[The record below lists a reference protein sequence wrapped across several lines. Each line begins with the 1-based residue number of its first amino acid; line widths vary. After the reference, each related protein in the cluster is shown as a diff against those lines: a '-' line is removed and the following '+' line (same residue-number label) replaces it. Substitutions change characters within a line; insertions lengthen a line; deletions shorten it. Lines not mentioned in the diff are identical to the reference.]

1 MAEKERYRIGRPR
14 SKTCP
19 RRHTLF
25 DKTPRHRELHRDLI
39 DAETTLAGQR
49 VVTAYGLA
57 VFNFIKL
64 KFPGARF
71 PGIFLNNYST
81 KHLRP
86 TASERDYTNVSLA
99 QNCYFVEQ
107 VVVAIPKKMISL
119 HNAPDTDTK
128 ITLKS

>member
-1 MAEKERYRIGRPR
+1 M
-14 SKTCP
+14 
-19 RRHTLF
+19 
-25 DKTPRHRELHRDLI
+25 LHRDLI
-39 DAETTLAGQR
+39 DVETTLAVQR
-49 VVTAYGLA
+49 VVTAYEPA

-86 TASERDYTNVSLA
+86 TASQRDYTNVSLA

-107 VVVAIPKKMISL
+107 VKVAIPKK
-119 HNAPDTDTK
+119 NDFFAQCA
-128 ITLKS
+128 